1 MGNSPT
7 EKTWQQISL
16 LQEKLRKTSNC
27 YDAYALEETLNR
39 LLEKLANGETLTEI
53 QIRNMQR
60 DRWRKEHKR
69 RAIVSDLSKTTASEN
84 VIDGNLLLFEIERRL
99 TPQNRRL
106 ILQKA
111 SGYSYAEM
119 AESSNGSNPTAIK
132 KRVSRIREQLLT
144 LAA

>member
-1 MGNSPT
+1 MGNSLI
-7 EKTWQQISL
+7 EKTWQQVNL
-16 LQEKLRKTSNC
+16 LQEKISKTSNC

-39 LLEKLANGETLTEI
+39 LLDKLAKGETLTEK

-69 RAIVSDLSKTTASEN
+69 RAIVADLGKTRKCDEVT
-84 VIDGNLLLFEIERRL
+84 DGNLLIFELERRL
-99 TPQNRRL
+99 SPQNKRL

-111 SGYSYAEM
+111 CGYSYSEM
-119 AESSNGSNPTAIK
+119 AKLSNGSNPSAIK
-132 KRVSRIREQLLT
+132 KRVSRIREQLMP

>member
-1 MGNSPT
+1 MGNSLT

-16 LQEKLRKTSNC
+16 LQEKLSKTSNC
-27 YDAYALEETLNR
+27 YDAYAIEETLNG
-39 LLEKLANGETLTEI
+39 LLEELAKGETLTEK

-69 RAIVSDLSKTTASEN
+69 RAIISNLSKTIKSDAVTDS
-84 VIDGNLLLFEIERRL
+84 NLLLFELKRRL

-111 SGYSYAEM
+111 CGYSYAEM
-119 AESSNGSNPTAIK
+119 AESSNGSNPAGIK
-132 KRVSRIREQLLT
+132 KRVSRIREQLVP